1 MYWRA
6 QWRRCDENERTNEA
20 TKKTQTRNEKP
31 SQKRNKAKISKN
43 EKKKKN
49 LRRIRRNRDDWR
61 LPVPIHYTICRRIH
75 FSFALN
81 FYATRPMLTVYLFI
95 SLTLLRSFDLVPRVC
110 LCVCVCLSLATL
122 TKTIRVRRRR
132 RRRRRRR
139 FLTLCVSITSSFA
152 GKNQQK
158 PNKINKFT
166 KMMHCVAKISV
177 HRECIKALTDFGFV
191 VVDVFSFFRCL
202 C

>member
-110 LCVCVCLSLATL
+110 LCVCVSVARNLNENDSCASSASSASSPPFSHSLRL
-122 TKTIRVRRRR
+122 DHFFVCRQKPTKT
-132 RRRRRRR
+132 
-139 FLTLCVSITSSFA
+139 
-152 GKNQQK
+152 
-158 PNKINKFT
+158 
-166 KMMHCVAKISV
+166 
-177 HRECIKALTDFGFV
+177 E
-191 VVDVFSFFRCL
+191 
-202 C
+202 